1 MSSTGE
7 GEYVLDMANTY
18 SMGQVITHKQNN
30 YTCNEPFEVFKEP
43 VTQDCQDAFAAGD
56 GMMANDC
63 FSEMTNDQ
71 HEEEAQSVGIGM
83 S

>member
-1 MSSTGE
+1 MDNME
-7 GEYVLDMANTY
+7 MANTY
-18 SMGQVITHKQNN
+18 SMGHNIIHKKSD
-30 YTCNEPFEVFKEP
+30 YTCDEPFEVLKEP

-56 GMMANDC
+56 DFE
-63 FSEMTNDQ
+63 FSEMANEQ